1 MRNRFAHQ
9 RIGDG
14 IETDPYRGLQV
25 VACAALVQ
33 EQRFHLPPQMRIA
46 VASRIQQ
53 ACALRRIAFRNAMK
67 QLLDLRPTF
76 RSHETPN
83 RSAFPYTATLPPSLS
98 HDVP

>member
-14 IETDPYRGLQV
+14 IETDPYSGLQV
-25 VACAALVQ
+25 VARTALVE
-33 EQRFHLPPQMRIA
+33 EQRFHLPLQICIA

-53 ACALRRIAFRNAMK
+53 ASALRRIAFRNAMK
-67 QLLDLRPTF
+67 QLLDLRPAF
-76 RSHETPN
+76 RSHEKPN
-83 RSAFPYTATLPPSLS
+83 RPAFPYAATLPPSLS